1 MSEFEKMKRGEVFNG
16 ADAEIDQIRNRA
28 ARILNQVNQAEPEKR
43 QALFRELFASMG
55 ENSVITPPF
64 NCEFGKT
71 VFVGD
76 QTFIN
81 MGVIMLDGAEI
92 KLGDHVLVGPNV
104 QFYTASHS
112 LDWKSRRRWETYC
125 KPITVGD
132 DVWIGGNAVIC
143 QGVTIG
149 ARSVIAAN
157 TVVTKDVPPDVLVA
171 GSPMRV
177 IRRLDEGD
185 TLGTDA

>member
-1 MSEFEKMKRGEVFNG
+1 MVSEFEKMKRGEVFNG
-16 ADAEIDQIRNRA
+16 ADTEIDQVRNRA
-28 ARILNQVNQAEPEKR
+28 ARILQQVNQAEPENR
-43 QALFRELFASMG
+43 AALFKDLFASIG
-55 ENSVITPPF
+55 ESSVITPPF

-71 VFVGD
+71 VSIGE
-76 QTFIN
+76 QTFLN

-112 LDWKSRRRWETYC
+112 LDWRSRRRWETYC

-157 TVVTKDVPPDVLVA
+157 TVVTKDV
-171 GSPMRV
+171 
-177 IRRLDEGD
+177 RRMCWWQ
-185 TLGTDA
+185 AARCA